1 MRRAPHGAIPNPKE
15 SRSFEVWFFFGTSD
29 VYLSIKIMRVGD
41 QFRTNPLSLKPG
53 GSIVTVV
60 FSNGKMLDYDKV
72 KSPKKYVASI
82 PEREEIVAIYV
93 NGNQVWTDKEK
104 KKFWDEI

>member
-1 MRRAPHGAIPNPKE
+1 
-15 SRSFEVWFFFGTSD
+15 
-29 VYLSIKIMRVGD
+29 MRVAD
-41 QFRTNPLSLKPG
+41 EFRTNPLSLKPG

-82 PEREEIVAIYV
+82 PTRDEIVAVYV
-93 NGNQVWTDKEK
+93 NGNQVWTDKEATK
-104 KKFWDEI
+104 YWDGI